1 MDAELW
7 KQSLQE
13 VAKPEKKEILS
24 SFFKTGKGEYGEGDI
39 FIGVNVPDNRAVA
52 RKFASADDTVIK
64 EMLSSEVHEHRLSAL
79 LSLVIRYKKAR
90 TGEEKGQ
97 IRDFYLQHTQHIN
110 NWDLVDLS
118 AEYIVGAEC
127 LRTNDYSVLFRLAES
142 SDLWEQRIA
151 IVSNLIPVRA
161 GRFDTAIKL
170 VELLLHHPHD
180 LIRKANGWI
189 LREIGKKDESA
200 LLAFLDKYAAAM
212 PRTTLRYAIERLPQ
226 PVRKKYLK
234 RQQ

>member
-1 MDAELW
+1 MSPTTAQW
-7 KQSLQE
+7 HANLQ
-13 VAKPEKKEILS
+13 AR
-24 SFFKTGKGEYGEGDI
+24 T
-39 FIGVNVPDNRAVA
+39 VA

-127 LRTNDYSVLFRLAES
+127 LRT
-142 SDLWEQRIA
+142 WEQRIA

-200 LLAFLDKYAAAM
+200 LLAFLDKYASAM